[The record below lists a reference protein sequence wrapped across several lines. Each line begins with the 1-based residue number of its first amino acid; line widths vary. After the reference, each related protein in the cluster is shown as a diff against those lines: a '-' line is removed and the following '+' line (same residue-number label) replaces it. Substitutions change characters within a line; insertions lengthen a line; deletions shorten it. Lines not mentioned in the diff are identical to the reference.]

1 MKLRFP
7 LPFAVSTCSFSLES
21 VQGREYRDVALT
33 ISFEGVIASAELEA
47 TLNIPYSGVL
57 DSFYVYNPTQ
67 AAGETVNTQWF
78 TPPLGSAYMDVE
90 INPWLDSKPKPFER
104 ILLHAETEW
113 QNLNRATI
121 APEEINDLAI

>member
-7 LPFAVSTCSFSLES
+7 LPFAVRTCSFSLES

-33 ISFEGVIASAELEA
+33 ISFEGVTPSADLEA

-67 AAGETVNTQWF
+67 AAGETINTQWF
-78 TPPLGSAYMDVE
+78 TPPTGARYLDVE
-90 INPWLDSKPKPFER
+90 IKPWLDAEAKPFER
-104 ILLHAETEW
+104 VLLHAETDW

-121 APEEINDLAI
+121 APEEINDFAF